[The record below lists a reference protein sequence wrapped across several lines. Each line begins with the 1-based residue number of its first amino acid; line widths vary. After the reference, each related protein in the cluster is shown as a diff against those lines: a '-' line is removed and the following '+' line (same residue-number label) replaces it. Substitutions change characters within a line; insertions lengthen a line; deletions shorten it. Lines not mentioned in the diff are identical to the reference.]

1 MKPRWRLINV
11 RSINLVNLLMSFP
24 HEIFKAYDIRGIVD
38 RTLTSELVLEIGK
51 ALGSEALFQGVDT
64 VVIGRD
70 GRLSGPALADALAEG
85 FQAVGC
91 NVIDIGQVPTPA
103 LYFATKEY
111 GTGTGVQVTGSHNPP
126 EYNGLKMMINGTTLS
141 GDLIQNIKQ
150 RVISQDFLQGAGGF
164 ERRAILD
171 TYCDRIIEDVNVSRP
186 LKVVIDCGNGVG
198 GGVAPRL
205 FKEIGCEV
213 IELFCEVDGT
223 FPNHHPDP
231 SQLEN
236 LQDLIRTVK
245 EQGADFG
252 MAFDGD
258 ADRLGV
264 VSPEGNVIWPDRQM
278 LLFSRSILAAQPG
291 AEIIFDVKC
300 SQILPADITA
310 HGGKATMWKT
320 GHSFIKSKLKET
332 GAALA
337 GEMSGHIFFNDRW
350 GGFDDGLYAGARLC
364 ELLSAS
370 DQSPGEVFNSLPNT
384 FNTPEL
390 RLDMEE
396 GEHYALMD
404 ELSKK
409 ASFPG
414 ATVSRIDGLRADF
427 DDGFGLI
434 RPSNTTPTLIM
445 RFESHTEQGLQ
456 RIKDQFRELLLSTR
470 DSLQLPF

>member
-1 MKPRWRLINV
+1 MD
-11 RSINLVNLLMSFP
+11 FP

-38 RTLTSELVLEIGK
+38 RTLTNALVEQIGR
-51 ALGSEALFQGVDT
+51 ALGTEAIDQGKDA

-70 GRLSGPALADALAEG
+70 GRLSGPDLSDSLAQGFLAT
-85 FQAVGC
+85 GC

-103 LYFATKEY
+103 LYFATKEF

-126 EYNGLKMMINGTTLS
+126 DYNGLKMMINGTTLS
-141 GDLIQNIKQ
+141 GELIQKVKH
-150 RVISQDFLQGAGGF
+150 RVLEKNFVEGEGFF
-164 ERRAILD
+164 ERREILD
-171 TYCDRIIEDVNVSRP
+171 VYCDRIVSDVNLERP

-198 GGVAPRL
+198 GCVAPEL
-205 FKEIGCEV
+205 FRKIGCEV
-213 IELFCEVDGT
+213 TELYCEVDGT

-236 LQDLIRTVK
+236 LQDLISAVK
-245 EQGADFG
+245 STSSDFG

-264 VSPEGNVIWPDRQM
+264 VSSDGTVIWADRQM
-278 LLFSRSILAAQPG
+278 LLFSRSILEQQPG

-300 SQILPADITA
+300 SQTLPADIEA
-310 HGGKATMWKT
+310 HGGRATMWKT

-364 ELLSAS
+364 ELLSTSA
-370 DQSPGEVFNSLPNT
+370 QRPEAVFASLPDT
-384 FNTPEL
+384 VNTPEL
-390 RLDMEE
+390 RLEMDE
-396 GEHYALMD
+396 GEHYKLMQ
-404 ELSKK
+404 ELNQNAYFETGKVSK
-409 ASFPG
+409 
-414 ATVSRIDGLRADF
+414 IDGLRVDF

-445 RFESHTEQGLQ
+445 RFEARTQEGLQ
-456 RIKDQFRELLLSTR
+456 KIQDQFRDLLLKTR
-470 DSLQLPF
+470 DSLSLPF